1 MFESHLMPLL
11 PAREFRARVVRHW
24 AYAAVLLLFSL
35 LLGVAGFHW
44 LAGEPPLD
52 ALLNAAMLLG
62 GMGPVGAIQGT
73 AGKLFA
79 AGYALYA
86 GLVFLG
92 AATLAF
98 APLLHRLLHRL
109 HLEAARAAGRKEAR

>member
-1 MFESHLMPLL
+1 MFQSRMVPLL
-11 PAREFRARVVRHW
+11 PFRQFRVHLARHW
-24 AYAAVLLLFSL
+24 LLAGGLLAVSL
-35 LLGVAGFHW
+35 VLGVAGFHW

-79 AGYALYA
+79 AAYALYA
-86 GLVFLG
+86 GLVFIG
-92 AATLAF
+92 AATIAF
-98 APLLHRLLHRL
+98 GPLLHRILHRL
-109 HLEAARAAGRKEAR
+109 HLEAAQAAGEAP

>member
-1 MFESHLMPLL
+1 MFQYPVVPML
-11 PAREFRARVVRHW
+11 PAAQFRAHLARHW
-24 AYAAVLLLFSL
+24 LLAGALLGVSL

-44 LAGEPPLD
+44 LAGEAPLD

-62 GMGPVGAIQGT
+62 GMGPVGAIRGT

-86 GLVFLG
+86 GLVFIG
-92 AATLAF
+92 AATIGF
-98 APLLHRLLHRL
+98 GPLLHRILHRL
-109 HLEAARAAGRKEAR
+109 HLEAARAAARPQL